1 MKVTVQERESC
12 FLQPSH
18 VFQDRT
24 RAGLTLI
31 ELLVTISVMAT
42 VAGMFVIAYRGAATE
57 ANNIKTA
64 ATIRKIN
71 EVLNSRM
78 QEYENARAEPQAI
91 DATIPPSIATGYRY
105 RTSPIPGSA
114 QAMVLPSPPNP
125 SQEGTA
131 LLFERARLFALRQTI
146 VQELPDHPDDLKW
159 TSTWYAGGPVE
170 EHIQFWLNN
179 GHVFPTGLI
188 APGRSQI
195 FAVGEVSA
203 RTRQLIRRLSVLD
216 PVSGNL
222 TPIPGWESTNANA
235 ELLYLII
242 EDSTYSGSS
251 AIELFGRSEIRD
263 TDNDGL
269 NEFVDTYGNPIR
281 WIRWPS
287 GSDVSIRSH
296 PDLMDPVLIGLRGSN
311 RQTFRSDIQGD
322 PLDRSKADP
331 GYASYSSFRTLFG
344 LRPLIVSPGADR
356 RFGLNMQ
363 LVAPIAISSPFPMNR
378 ESLSLGDVPLGVA
391 PQVDLPYS
399 TSTIDCYVADP
410 WYPRNDVSL
419 RLRLGALKT
428 NSARPTFNPNY
439 PLQSDYYDVAADATD
454 NITNLE
460 TGGGAL

>member
-1 MKVTVQERESC
+1 MRCVKVTVQERKSC

-18 VFQDRT
+18 VRQDRT

-31 ELLVTISVMAT
+31 ELLVVISVMAT

-71 EVLNSRM
+71 EVLNSRL
-78 QEYENARAEPQAI
+78 QEYENARVEPLAVELG
-91 DATIPPSIATGYRY
+91 TTPSIATGYRF

-114 QAMVLPSPPNP
+114 QALVLPNPPNP
-125 SQEGTA
+125 NQEGTA
-131 LLFERARLFALRQTI
+131 LLFERARLFTLRQTI
-146 VQELPDHPDDLKW
+146 VQEMPDHPDDLKW
-159 TSTWYAGGPVE
+159 TTTWYSGGPVE

-188 APGRSQI
+188 APGRPQQI

-203 RTRQLIRRLSVLD
+203 RTRQLIRRLSVVD
-216 PVSGNL
+216 PVSGNF
-222 TPIPGWESTNANA
+222 TPIPGWETTNANA

-242 EDSTYSGSS
+242 EDSTYNGSS

-269 NEFVDTYGNPIR
+269 NEFIDTYGNPIR

-287 GSDVSIRSH
+287 GTDISIRSH
-296 PDLMDPVLIGLRGSN
+296 PDLMDPVLMG
-311 RQTFRSDIQGD
+311 TDVQGD

-331 GYASYSSFRTLFG
+331 GYAAYSTFRRLSG

-356 RFGLNMQ
+356 RFGLKMQ
-363 LVAPIAISSPFPMNR
+363 LDAPIAISSPFPMNR
-378 ESLSLGDVPLGVA
+378 ESFSIGDVPLGVA
-391 PQVDLPYS
+391 PQVDLPYGP
-399 TSTIDCYVADP
+399 TAIDCYSADP
-410 WYPRNDVSL
+410 WYPRTDDVT
-419 RLRLGALKT
+419 LRLGALRT
-428 NSARPTFNPNY
+428 NTSRPNFNPAF
-439 PLQSDYYDVAADATD
+439 PLQSDYYDVGADATD

-460 TGGGAL
+460 SVGGAL

>member
-1 MKVTVQERESC
+1 MSAVVAAVKFRN
-12 FLQPSH
+12 
-18 VFQDRT
+18 RG
-24 RAGLTLI
+24 GLTLI

-71 EVLNSRM
+71 EVLVSRL
-78 QEYENARAEPQAI
+78 QEYESARVEPQAI
-91 DATIPPSIATGYRY
+91 MPGFQKIAIPMDSRAIILSDPRK
-105 RTSPIPGSA
+105 
-114 QAMVLPSPPNP
+114 
-125 SQEGTA
+125 QESTF
-131 LLFERARLFALRQTI
+131 LLFERVRLFGLRQTI
-146 VQELPDHPDDLKW
+146 VQEMPDHPDDLKW
-159 TSTWYAGGPVE
+159 TSAWYTGGLLE
-170 EHIQFWLNN
+170 QHLQAWLCFS
-179 GHVFPTGLI
+179 HQVPTGLFSPTKS
-188 APGRSQI
+188 ATQQI
-195 FAVGEVSA
+195 YGVTDISA
-203 RTRQLIRRLSVLD
+203 RTRQLIRRLSVQD

-222 TPIPGWESTNANA
+222 IPIPGWELTNANA
-235 ELLYLII
+235 ELLYLIV
-242 EDSTYSGSS
+242 EDSTYNGSS

-269 NEFVDTYGNPIR
+269 NEFVDSYGNPIR

-287 GSDVSIRSH
+287 GTDMPISSH
-296 PDLMDPVLIGLRGSN
+296 PDLMDPVLAG
-311 RQTFRSDIQGD
+311 TDVQGD
-322 PLDRSKADP
+322 PLDRSKSDP
-331 GYASYSSFRTLFG
+331 GYAPYSSFRTLFG

-363 LVAPIAISSPFPMNR
+363 LVAPIAIGSPFPMNR
-378 ESLSLGDVPLGVA
+378 ESFSVGDVPLGVA

-419 RLRLGALKT
+419 RLGALKT
-428 NSARPTFNPNY
+428 NSARPTFNPSY